1 LILNSQTR
9 GCAGVLFARYC
20 IAAADKNRPKSP
32 QQTAIDRTEALPI
45 LLFMDIL
52 DRLLG
57 HDAWTTRQLL
67 LRCEELTDE
76 ELDREFD
83 IAHRSVRATLLHMIR
98 NMEVWT
104 DLIAKQAIRPNTG
117 SEPEDRSIAGLLRRL
132 DLVASDL
139 ARISR
144 RIADAEKLDDCFV
157 DHLDNPPR
165 KKPYGGAIVH
175 VITHSMHH
183 RAQLLY
189 MLRRLGVQDLIEGDA
204 LSWELQLHSAN

>member
-1 LILNSQTR
+1 
-9 GCAGVLFARYC
+9 
-20 IAAADKNRPKSP
+20 
-32 QQTAIDRTEALPI
+32 
-45 LLFMDIL
+45 MDIL

-67 LRCEELTDE
+67 LRCQQLSDN

-104 DLIAKQAIRPNTG
+104 DLIAEQTIRPNTG
-117 SEPEDRSIAGLLRRL
+117 SESEDRSIAGLLRRL
-132 DLVASDL
+132 DLVAVDL
-139 ARISR
+139 ARTSR
-144 RIADAEKLDDCFV
+144 QIADAGKLDDCFV
-157 DHLDNPPR
+157 DHLDNPPQ
-165 KKPYGGAIVH
+165 KKPYGAAIIH

-189 MLRRLGVQDLIEGDA
+189 MLRRLDVKNLIEGDA
-204 LSWELQLHSAN
+204 LSWESQLHSAN